1 MKTKHKSG
9 GRKSAGK
16 TGSGDASRRQGSR
29 ATSHVVPAIVGIA
42 LVGGLIAL
50 VLTRQR
56 PRDLPEEQTPA
67 PDEKVEDIWETDPQ
81 LAELRQ
87 EAIVILQRV
96 VDRWARDQHEPWM
109 LMHGTLVWGPKHRTL
124 DGEPAG
130 LYMLDHQTAKR
141 TFAGREITIFPV
153 DDPVGSRIDAHVDQ
167 TLKTLV
173 EKAIPDPR
181 IDQMVSDA
189 QWRFDYNPDDPEN
202 PFPDGNEVPMSAQA
216 FCQTAGE
223 GEDSFTTYE
232 GHVVELA
239 TMTEQLVAQLEK
251 ESKFLDEIRL
261 AGDTTYDKKRQGI
274 FRYTCGGTHLYMGA
288 AACVAAGF
296 GSPELSGRLS
306 YQMDLLFWRM
316 RREIEVI
323 DDALTQAPHMA
334 PLLVE
339 QRLKYL
345 GHFLETEAKAEM
357 VGLFVPSD
365 FHRRELVYAEQALFL
380 SVKALQEMGVFDRL
394 DAFKDEQYEYYLFTA
409 GDCCHAL
416 HALNLQDQLAAQR
429 RGVLYELPDPVYP
442 SEETTPASDSEI
454 PKSP

>member
-1 MKTKHKSG
+1 MNAKRKSG
-9 GRKSAGK
+9 GRKGGRTGGGGASPRKASSSA
-16 TGSGDASRRQGSR
+16 SSYL
-29 ATSHVVPAIVGIA
+29 VPAIVGIA
-42 LVGGLIAL
+42 AVGGLLAL

-56 PRDLPEEQTPA
+56 PTTELPEEPPSDA
-67 PDEKVEDIWETDPQ
+67 EAVEDLWETDPE
-81 LAELRQ
+81 LAELRR

-124 DGEPAG
+124 AGDPAG
-130 LYMLDHQTAKR
+130 LYMLDHMTEVR
-141 TFAGREITIFPV
+141 TLAGREVTVFPV
-153 DDPVGSRIDAHVDQ
+153 DDPGGARIDAHIDQ
-167 TLKTLV
+167 TLKTLI
-173 EKAIPDPR
+173 EKGIQDPR
-181 IDQMVSDA
+181 LDQMVADA
-189 QWRFDYNPDDPEN
+189 QWRFRYDPDDPEN
-202 PFPDGNEVPMSAQA
+202 PFVDGNEAPWSAQA

-223 GEDSFTTYE
+223 GVDTFTTHE
-232 GHVVELA
+232 GHEVELSK
-239 TMTEQLVAQLEK
+239 MTEQLVVQLEK
-251 ESKFLDEIRL
+251 ESAFLDEIRL

-296 GSPELSGRLS
+296 GNPELSERLS

-316 RREIEVI
+316 RREIEVV
-323 DDALTQAPHMA
+323 DDALGQAPQMA

-357 VGLFVPSD
+357 QGIFVPEEW
-365 FHRRELVYAEQALFL
+365 HRKELVYAEQVLFL

-394 DAFKDEQYEYYLFTA
+394 DAFKEDQYEYYLFTA

-416 HALNLQDQLAAQR
+416 HALNLQDQLKAQR
-429 RGVLYELPDPVYP
+429 QGIQYELPDPVYP
-442 SEETTPASDSEI
+442 SEEEEAAEDAAE
-454 PKSP
+454 